1 MANPLNALLAYL
13 LKKRMQQIELFRSN
27 PHEAQLEVFHRLIK
41 AARYTTWGRR
51 YDYASIDSPATFRQ
65 RVPLQDYTALKPW
78 VDRLRR
84 GEQNLLWP
92 TDIRWF
98 AKSSGTTN
106 ARSKYIPVS
115 REALEECHYK
125 GGKDLLALH
134 FEMHPNSELYL
145 GKSMVLGGSS
155 TDEPTRE
162 DAYSGDLSAIIIRN
176 LPIWVEVRRTPV
188 IETALMEDWEQKVEQ
203 MARETM
209 REDVRSIAGVPSW
222 TLVVMKRVLELS
234 GKEHMMEV
242 WPNLE
247 LFMHG
252 GVSFEPYKEQ
262 YRRMFPTDQVN
273 YLETYNASEG
283 FFGITDVKGSAD
295 LLLMLDYGIFF
306 EFIPTGELHRE
317 QPPTKLLH
325 EVEAGQEYA
334 LVISTNAGLWR
345 YMPGDTVRF
354 TQTNPYRIRVSGRTR
369 SFINAFGEELIVENA
384 DRAIQA
390 ACEATRA
397 VISDYTAGPVFMDET
412 AKGGHEWAIEFE
424 DEPDD
429 LERFI
434 TVLDQTLITLNS
446 DYGAKRSTDTVLQRP
461 IVHVMEPGTFYQWL
475 KQAGKLGGQ
484 HKVPRL
490 SNDRT
495 VLEQLLQY
503 TAA

>member
-1 MANPLNALLAYL
+1 MPVNALFSFLM
-13 LKKRMQQIELFRSN
+13 KKRLQQIELFRDH
-27 PHEAQLEVFHRLIK
+27 PHEAQLEVFHQLIES
-41 AARYTTWGRR
+41 ARYTAWGRH
-51 YDYASIDSPATFRQ
+51 YDFSTIRTPDDFRQ
-65 RVPLQDYTALKPW
+65 RVPLQDYTDVKPW
-78 VDRLRR
+78 VDRMRK

-92 TDIRWF
+92 TDIKWF

-106 ARSKYIPVS
+106 AKSKFIPVS

-134 FEMHPNSELYL
+134 FAMRPQSKLYQ
-145 GKSMVLGGSS
+145 GMTMVVGGSS
-155 TDEPTRE
+155 ASEPLRS

-188 IETALMEDWEQKVEQ
+188 IETALMENWEEKVER

-222 TLVVMKRVLELS
+222 TLVVLKRVLELT
-234 GKEHMMEV
+234 GKKDILEV

-252 GVSFEPYKEQ
+252 GVSFRPYREQ
-262 YRRMFPTDQVN
+262 YKKLFPSPAVN

-283 FFGITDVKGSAD
+283 FFGITDVHGADD

-306 EFIPTGELHRE
+306 EFIPLEDMHRE

-325 EVEAGQEYA
+325 EVEKDKEYA
-334 LVISTNAGLWR
+334 IVISTNAGLWR
-345 YMPGDTVRF
+345 YMPGDTVHF
-354 TQTNPYRIRVSGRTR
+354 TDTAPYRIQVSGRTK

-384 DRAIQA
+384 DRGIQA
-390 ACEATRA
+390 ACQATGA
-397 VISDYTAGPVFMDET
+397 VVSEYTAGPVYMGQE
-412 AKGGHEWAIEFE
+412 ARGCHEWVIEFE
-424 DEPDD
+424 EDPDD

-434 TVLDQTLITLNS
+434 TALDETMRTLNS
-446 DYGAKRSTDTVLQRP
+446 DYDAKRKTGMVLRRP
-461 IVHVMEPGTFYQWL
+461 IVHAVQKDTFHQWM
-475 KQAGKLGGQ
+475 KKRGKLGGQ
-484 HKVPRL
+484 NKVPRL

-495 VLEQLLQY
+495 VLDQLLQSIP
-503 TAA
+503 A